1 MIIILGSKVRVA
13 CKKSGRK
20 KRNYKKVGAVGAD
33 TTSNISPIPYTP
45 PCGIVKIVA
54 GCKNFA
60 CVCVRQSKDFYCIIS
75 CIYGLPKL

>member
-1 MIIILGSKVRVA
+1 MIIMLSSKVRVA

-60 CVCVRQSKDFYCIIS
+60 CVCAAVERFLLHYLRYLWAS
-75 CIYGLPKL
+75 